1 MIGDAAPLGPIGH
14 LLYQATLQDK
24 ETWQLYLILRKQT
37 QSGRLNENTRKHV
50 PNERTKQNSRK
61 KKGGGTSKLLDSE
74 FKRGIIR
81 MLHKLRERVDK
92 FSDNFNR
99 DRKNKNGG
107 RKYFLKESEMNNTI
121 I

>member
-1 MIGDAAPLGPIGH
+1 MHAAHVGEMHLEYSAPMIGDAAPLGPIGH

-61 KKGGGTSKLLDSE
+61 KKGGGQAS
-74 FKRGIIR
+74 
-81 MLHKLRERVDK
+81 
-92 FSDNFNR
+92 
-99 DRKNKNGG
+99 
-107 RKYFLKESEMNNTI
+107 Y
-121 I
+121 